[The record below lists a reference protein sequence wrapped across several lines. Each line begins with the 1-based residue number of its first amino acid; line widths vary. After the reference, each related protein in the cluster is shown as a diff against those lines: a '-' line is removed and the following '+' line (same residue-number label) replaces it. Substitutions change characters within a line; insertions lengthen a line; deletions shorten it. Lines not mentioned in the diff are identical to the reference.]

1 MTMKKLLYSLLMAA
15 VAQCA
20 SLTASADVRLPAI
33 IGDHMV
39 LQQATEVQLWG
50 WCEPNEKVEIR
61 TGWDT
66 TTYTTK
72 GSSGA
77 RWSLKI
83 KTPAAGG
90 PYTININGY
99 NKVTINDVLIG
110 EVWLGSGQSNMEMN
124 YNWGVKRYTG
134 VMDSATNNT
143 IRLFLVP
150 RLTADYPQDD
160 LKGRW
165 VVCTPEEAK
174 RFSMV
179 AFFFGQKLQE
189 ELGVPVGLIA
199 SSWGGTPAEVWT
211 PADSVASNPVLK
223 EAATKINPSEHWPVK
238 PGATYNAMIH
248 PLTPFTIAGVLWY
261 QGESNVG
268 TWSTYRP
275 LLTSLITSWRS
286 AWGKELPFYYVQIA
300 PYSGYGNANSSAL
313 LREAQA
319 QVQAVPHTGMVVT
332 HDLVDDV
339 KDIHPHN
346 KKDVA
351 GRLAAYALAEVYGK
365 KQVAYKTPQYSRMQ
379 VEKDRVRLYFEGAG
393 KGLVSKGGALTEFYI
408 AGEDRQFVP
417 ASAKIDGNTVV
428 VWSKSVK
435 KPVAVRYGF
444 SSAAMPNLFT
454 KEGLPVAI
462 FRTDN
467 WDDVPTVAAPP
478 AKP

>member
-1 MTMKKLLYSLLMAA
+1 MKKLLLFPLFILCSFSAL
-15 VAQCA
+15 
-20 SLTASADVRLPAI
+20 ADVRLPAI

-39 LQQATEVQLWG
+39 LQQSTEVQLWG
-50 WCEPNEKVEIR
+50 WCEPNEKIEIR

-66 TTYTTK
+66 TTYRTK
-72 GSSGA
+72 GSSVA
-77 RWSLKI
+77 KWSVKI

-90 PYTININGY
+90 PYTIHINGY
-99 NKVTINDVLIG
+99 NKVAINDVLIG
-110 EVWLGSGQSNMEMN
+110 EVWLGSGQSNMEMH
-124 YNWGVKRYTG
+124 YNWGVKRYTAA
-134 VMDSATNNT
+134 MDSATSNT
-143 IRLFLVP
+143 LRLFLVP

-179 AFFFGQKLQE
+179 AFFFGQKLQG
-189 ELGVPVGLIA
+189 ELNVPVGLIA
-199 SSWGGTPAEVWT
+199 SSWGGTPAEVWV
-211 PADSVASNPVLK
+211 PADTVKGNATLK
-223 EAATKINPSEHWPVK
+223 EAATRINPSEHWPVK

-248 PLTPFTIAGVLWY
+248 PLTPYTIAGLLWY

-268 TWSTYRP
+268 TWSTYQP
-275 LLTSLITSWRS
+275 LLSSLITSWRN

-300 PYSGYGNANSSAL
+300 PFSGYGDGHSAAL

-319 QVQAVPHTGMVVT
+319 RVQALPRTGMVVT

-346 KKDVA
+346 KRDV
-351 GRLAAYALAEVYGK
+351 GHRLAAYALTEVYGK
-365 KQVAYKTPQYSRMQ
+365 SGIAYKTPQYSRMQ
-379 VEKDRVRLYFEGAG
+379 IEKDKVRLFFEGAE
-393 KGLVSKGGALTEFYI
+393 KGLVSKGPLTEFYI

-417 ASAKIDGNTVV
+417 ATAKIDGNTVV
-428 VWSKSVK
+428 VWSKGVK

-444 SSAAMPNLFT
+444 SSAAMPALYT
-454 KEGLPVAI
+454 KDGLPVAI

-467 WDDVPTVAAPP
+467 WDEVPTPP
-478 AKP
+478 APEGERPRTASK

>member
-1 MTMKKLLYSLLMAA
+1 MKKVLRSTLLAL
-15 VAQCA
+15 VALCF
-20 SLTASADVRLPAI
+20 SMTAWADVRLPAI

-39 LQQATEVQLWG
+39 LQQSTGVLLWG
-50 WCEPNEKVEIR
+50 WCEPNEKIEIR

-66 TTYTTK
+66 TTYRTT
-72 GSSGA
+72 GTSGA
-77 RWSLKI
+77 KWSVKV
-83 KTPAAGG
+83 KTGAAGG
-90 PYTININGY
+90 PYTIHIKGNNT
-99 NKVTINDVLIG
+99 VQVNDVLLG
-110 EVWLGSGQSNMEMN
+110 EVWLGSGQSNMEMS
-124 YNWGVKRYTG
+124 YDWGVKRYTAA
-134 VMDSATNNT
+134 MDSATNPN

-150 RLTADYPQDD
+150 RLTAAWPQDD

-179 AFFFGQKLQE
+179 AYFFGQKLHG

-199 SSWGGTPAEVWT
+199 SSWGGTPADVWV
-211 PADSVASNPVLK
+211 PADTVRSNSVLK
-223 EAATKINPSEHWPVK
+223 EAAAKLNPSDHWPVT

-268 TWSTYRP
+268 AWSTYRP
-275 LLTSLITSWRS
+275 LLTSLITAWRS
-286 AWGKELPFYYVQIA
+286 AWGRELPFYYVQIA
-300 PYSGYGNANSSAL
+300 PFSGYDNSNDAAL

-319 QVQAVPHTGMVVT
+319 QVQALPRTGMVVT

-339 KDIHPHN
+339 ADIHPHN
-346 KKDVA
+346 KRDVA

-365 KQVAYKTPQYSRMQ
+365 SGFTYKTPQYSRLQ
-379 VEKDRVRLYFEGAG
+379 VEKDKVRLYFDGAD
-393 KGLVSKGGALTEFYI
+393 KGLVSKGPLRDFYI

-417 ASAKIDGNTVV
+417 ATAKIDGNTVV
-428 VWSKSVK
+428 VWSKGVK
-435 KPVAVRYGF
+435 KPAAVRYGF
-444 SSAAMPNLFT
+444 SSAAMPNLYT

-467 WDDVPTVAAPP
+467 WTEVPTPP

>member
-1 MTMKKLLYSLLMAA
+1 MKKILRSTLLSLLALSFS
-15 VAQCA
+15 V
-20 SLTASADVRLPAI
+20 TALADVRLPAI
-33 IGDHMV
+33 LGDHMV
-39 LQQATEVQLWG
+39 LQQSTEVQLWG
-50 WCEPNEKVEIR
+50 WCDPNERIEIR

-66 TTYTTK
+66 TTYRTTGTAAAK
-72 GSSGA
+72 
-77 RWSLKI
+77 WSVKV
-83 KTPAAGG
+83 KTGAAGG
-90 PYTININGY
+90 PYTIHIKGNNT
-99 NKVTINDVLIG
+99 VQVNDVLLG
-110 EVWLGSGQSNMEMN
+110 EVWLGSGQSNMEMH

-134 VMDSATNNT
+134 AMDSATNQS
-143 IRLFLVP
+143 IRLFHVP
-150 RLTADYPQDD
+150 RLTAAWPQDD

-179 AFFFGQKLQE
+179 AYFFGQKLQQ
-189 ELGVPVGLIA
+189 ELNVPVGLIA

-211 PADSVASNPVLK
+211 PADTVSANSVLR
-223 EAATKINPSEHWPVK
+223 EAAAKINPSPHWPIT

-268 TWSTYRP
+268 TWSAYRP

-286 AWGKELPFYYVQIA
+286 AWNKELPFYYVQIA
-300 PYSGYGNANSSAL
+300 PFSGYGTGNDAAL

-319 QVQAVPHTGMVVT
+319 GVQAVPHTGMVVT

-339 KDIHPHN
+339 KDIHPQN

-351 GRLAAYALAEVYGK
+351 LRLAAYALAEVYGK
-365 KQVAYKTPQYSRMQ
+365 TGFAYKTPQYSRLQ
-379 VEKDRVRLYFEGAG
+379 VEKDRVRLYFEGAE
-393 KGLVSKGGALTEFYI
+393 KGLVSKGPLRDFYM

-444 SSAAMPNLFT
+444 SSAAMPNLYT
-454 KEGLPVAI
+454 KDGLPVAI
-462 FRTDN
+462 FRTDS
-467 WDDVPTVAAPP
+467 WTETPKLVT
-478 AKP
+478 K